1 MYVPFTRY
9 ATDIINTTI
18 KKNVFNIFEKIS
30 FLLQIHVLALSGIF
44 VLPIIKRSRSMAL
57 LAMIY
62 IVFVFIN
69 PASAIPAIAFINIL
83 WYVISSHAKRSH
95 PAYIITSAYIRLR
108 NNGSLLSIFNNPSF
122 SIIRKKQKYIPHT
135 IKFQLAPCHS
145 PVRNHTI
152 KIFENV
158 FNWFFL
164 LPPNGIYTYS
174 LNHVPSDICHL
185 RQNSVML
192 LDI

>member
-62 IVFVFIN
+62 IVFVFIK
-69 PASAIPAIAFINIL
+69 AMAGIADAGFINTL
-83 WYVISSHAKRSH
+83 YL
-95 PAYIITSAYIRLR
+95 YL
-108 NNGSLLSIFNNPSF
+108 
-122 SIIRKKQKYIPHT
+122 
-135 IKFQLAPCHS
+135 
-145 PVRNHTI
+145 
-152 KIFENV
+152 
-158 FNWFFL
+158 
-164 LPPNGIYTYS
+164 
-174 LNHVPSDICHL
+174 
-185 RQNSVML
+185 
-192 LDI
+192 